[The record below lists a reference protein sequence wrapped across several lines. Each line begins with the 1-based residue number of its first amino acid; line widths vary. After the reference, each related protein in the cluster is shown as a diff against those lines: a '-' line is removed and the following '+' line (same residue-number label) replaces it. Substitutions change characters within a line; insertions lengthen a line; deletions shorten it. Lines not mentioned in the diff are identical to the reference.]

1 MKQATLL
8 LCMVWVVLS
17 LSAEDRSPNL
27 LPSEKQ
33 SPNFEKVAQYLDLGG
48 PVYGFLDVD
57 GDVSR
62 IVGQVQEMMALFKEE
77 TTKESEMP
85 PWLASLD
92 LEAVLDLLGVDNI
105 QAIGLSSYKE
115 GDIFRNKSFVL
126 MEDGLQGLFR
136 VMGGEPHLFG
146 TWQMAPSGTDMVLEQ
161 DLNLKAFHD
170 VALSFME
177 RSMGPPGVQIFKGLM
192 QQKPEGMDFTWKE
205 LITQL
210 DTRVIAIIRMDP
222 EGTLDV
228 PLPVSPSPSG
238 FEEPFKVEEDFDH
251 DLQKDPT
258 DAQPN
263 TPPPASTGL
272 EEVIDAPKPQT
283 VTIPLVDFYFSLENL
298 GWLVD
303 KLAKEFE
310 NVQEI
315 EPFSVNGWHGFG
327 FAGQMPPGAKGY
339 KPYLLHEKAT
349 GRLVLVSRP
358 DFMTA
363 CLSNSGGIR
372 KDLNF
377 QKAVEGL
384 PHSGNSFTYFSP
396 DIVDAVGGIII
407 ELAEGEED
415 AQKAL
420 PMALGMLGHLKKPQ
434 AAVYRNQ
441 DDGFLISAN
450 QVFSHKGNFF
460 MAMLPNPLV
469 MGAMWFTALKSE
481 SSMGPAFSI
490 APLDDG
496 DASLKM
502 RQLGLIYQEYLQETD
517 GAHVPADTAGVHGWA
532 LEIAN
537 KTGFD
542 DASIYRVDGDLSVEG
557 HFGDLADSV
566 RDKSFPGSPFSLTLV
581 AGIPSDAKVENVP
594 LAWTR
599 GLQTNGRWV
608 FDSPFRGQGGHV
620 LFLDGRV
627 EYFLEAIDEGALV
640 DYKTGKPTLDI
651 TKAIPLTARVLEY
664 AVPELDLPQAV
675 PENSLPKVQVD
686 LPALQIPEIVPQ
698 IITPEVLKSPPVPS
712 DPDSPPSPAL
722 SVLEPKSVSEVLTQ
736 NPRLNDSRINPEF
749 FARGKKL
756 YSRPGACV
764 TCHQPSGKGLT
775 DIFPPLAGADWG
787 LEPDDVVVRIVLNG
801 LQGPTRVL
809 GKDYGSVPFIPTI
822 WREWSD
828 TDIAAV
834 ITYTRNAWG
843 NSGPVVSAETVKRIR
858 SEVGTRGPW
867 TVKELEVYQNKGVS
881 SDEDTTR
888 LPPILE
894 PKAPELK
901 PVGQVNEPESTK
913 VPEPVPVGPDPEV
926 ASPPK
931 PKLPPPPE

>member
-1 MKQATLL
+1 MKRTTLL
-8 LCMVWVVLS
+8 LCLICTVLS
-17 LSAEDRSPNL
+17 ISAQDTPANL
-27 LPSEKQ
+27 LPPEKQ
-33 SPNFEKVAQYLDLGG
+33 SANFEKVAQYLDLGG

-62 IVGQVQEMMALFKEE
+62 IAGQVREMLTLFKGE
-77 TTKESEMP
+77 TSEKSGMP
-85 PWLASLD
+85 PWLSNLD
-92 LEAVLDLLGVDNI
+92 LEAVLDLLGVGNI

-115 GDIFRNKSFVL
+115 GEVFRNKSFVL

-146 TWQMAPSGTDMVLEQ
+146 TWQMAPSGTDIVLEQ

-177 RSMGPPGVQIFKGLM
+177 RSMGPPGVQIFEAM
-192 QQKPEGMDFTWKE
+192 IQQKPEGMDFTWKE

-210 DTRVIAIIRMDP
+210 DTRVIAIVRLDP
-222 EGTLDV
+222 EDTLVV
-228 PLPVSPSPSG
+228 PLPASPSPID
-238 FEEPFKVEEDFDH
+238 FDEPFPGEEDFDH

-263 TPPPASTGL
+263 THPPASPGPD
-272 EEVIDAPKPQT
+272 EVVDAPNLLT
-283 VTIPLVDFYFSLENL
+283 VTIPLVDFYISLENL

-315 EPFSVNGWHGFG
+315 EPFSVNGWRGFG

-339 KPYLLHEKAT
+339 KPYLLHEEAT

-358 DFMTA
+358 NFMTA

-384 PHSGNSFTYFSP
+384 PNSGNSFTYFSP

-434 AAVYRNQ
+434 AAVYRSQ

-460 MAMLPNPLV
+460 MAMLPNPVVL
-469 MGAMWFTALKSE
+469 GAMWFTTLKSE
-481 SSMGPAFSI
+481 SSMDPAFSI

-581 AGIPSDAKVENVP
+581 AGIPSDAQVENVP

-651 TKAIPLTARVLEY
+651 TKAIPPTARVLEY
-664 AVPELDLPQAV
+664 AVPELALPHAV
-675 PENSLPKVQVD
+675 TEDSLPKVQVD
-686 LPALQIPEIVPQ
+686 LPALPIPEIVPQ
-698 IITPEVLKSPPVPS
+698 IITPEALNPSPVPS
-712 DPDSPPSPAL
+712 DPDSPPPPEPFVPAVPVEPEPVPEVPEALNPSPAP
-722 SVLEPKSVSEVLTQ
+722 SDP
-736 NPRLNDSRINPEF
+736 DSPSSPE
-749 FARGKKL
+749 
-756 YSRPGACV
+756 
-764 TCHQPSGKGLT
+764 
-775 DIFPPLAGADWG
+775 
-787 LEPDDVVVRIVLNG
+787 
-801 LQGPTRVL
+801 
-809 GKDYGSVPFIPTI
+809 
-822 WREWSD
+822 
-828 TDIAAV
+828 
-834 ITYTRNAWG
+834 
-843 NSGPVVSAETVKRIR
+843 
-858 SEVGTRGPW
+858 
-867 TVKELEVYQNKGVS
+867 
-881 SDEDTTR
+881 
-888 LPPILE
+888 
-894 PKAPELK
+894 
-901 PVGQVNEPESTK
+901 PVGPVNEPEPPE
-913 VPEPVPVGPDPEV
+913 VPEPESIDPDPEV

-931 PKLPPPPE
+931 PKLPQPPE

>member
-1 MKQATLL
+1 MKRTTFL
-8 LCMVWVVLS
+8 LCLICTVLS
-17 LSAEDRSPNL
+17 ISAQDTPANL
-27 LPSEKQ
+27 LPSGKQ
-33 SPNFEKVAQYLDLGG
+33 SANFEKVAQYLDLGG

-62 IVGQVQEMMALFKEE
+62 IAGQVREMMALFKGE
-77 TTKESEMP
+77 KSEKSGMP
-85 PWLASLD
+85 PWLSNLD
-92 LEAVLDLLGVDNI
+92 LEAVLDLLGVGNI
-105 QAIGLSSYKE
+105 QAIGLSSYKD
-115 GDIFRNKSFVL
+115 GDVFRNKSFVL

-146 TWQMAPSGTDMVLEQ
+146 TWQMAPSGTDIVLEQ

-177 RSMGPPGVQIFKGLM
+177 RSMGPPGIQIFEAM
-192 QQKPEGMDFTWKE
+192 IQQKPEGMDFTWKE

-210 DTRVIAIIRMDP
+210 DTRVIAIVRLDP
-222 EGTLDV
+222 QDTLSV
-228 PLPVSPSPSG
+228 PLPASPSPIG
-238 FEEPFKVEEDFDH
+238 FDEPFPGEEDLDL

-263 TPPPASTGL
+263 TPSSASPGPD
-272 EEVIDAPKPQT
+272 EVVDAPKPLT
-283 VTIPLVDFYFSLENL
+283 VTMPLVDFYISLENL

-315 EPFSVNGWHGFG
+315 EPFSVNGWRGFG
-327 FAGQMPPGAKGY
+327 FAGQMPPGAKAY
-339 KPYLLHEKAT
+339 KPYLLHEEAT

-384 PHSGNSFTYFSP
+384 PNSGNSFTYFSP

-460 MAMLPNPLV
+460 MAMLPNPVVL
-469 MGAMWFTALKSE
+469 GAMWFTALKSE
-481 SSMGPAFSI
+481 SSMDPAFSI

-517 GAHVPADTAGVHGWA
+517 GIHVPADTAGVHGWA

-608 FDSPFRGQGGHV
+608 FDSPFSGEGGHV

-651 TKAIPLTARVLEY
+651 TKAIPPTARVLEY
-664 AVPELDLPQAV
+664 AVPELALPQAV
-675 PENSLPKVQVD
+675 PEDSLPKVKVD
-686 LPALQIPEIVPQ
+686 LPALPIPEIVPPV
-698 IITPEVLKSPPVPS
+698 ITPELLNPPPAPS
-712 DPDSPPSPAL
+712 DPDSPPPPESSVPAEP
-722 SVLEPKSVSEVLTQ
+722 LEPEPVPEVPDPL
-736 NPRLNDSRINPEF
+736 
-749 FARGKKL
+749 K
-756 YSRPGACV
+756 
-764 TCHQPSGKGLT
+764 
-775 DIFPPLAGADWG
+775 PPLVPSD
-787 LEPDDVVVRIVLNG
+787 PDSL
-801 LQGPTRVL
+801 L
-809 GKDYGSVPFIPTI
+809 S
-822 WREWSD
+822 
-828 TDIAAV
+828 
-834 ITYTRNAWG
+834 
-843 NSGPVVSAETVKRIR
+843 
-858 SEVGTRGPW
+858 
-867 TVKELEVYQNKGVS
+867 
-881 SDEDTTR
+881 
-888 LPPILE
+888 
-894 PKAPELK
+894 
-901 PVGQVNEPESTK
+901 PESTK
-913 VPEPVPVGPDPEV
+913 VPEPDPVGPGPAV

-931 PKLPPPPE
+931 PKLPQPPE

>member
-1 MKQATLL
+1 
-8 LCMVWVVLS
+8 
-17 LSAEDRSPNL
+17 
-27 LPSEKQ
+27 
-33 SPNFEKVAQYLDLGG
+33 
-48 PVYGFLDVD
+48 
-57 GDVSR
+57 
-62 IVGQVQEMMALFKEE
+62 
-77 TTKESEMP
+77 
-85 PWLASLD
+85 
-92 LEAVLDLLGVDNI
+92 
-105 QAIGLSSYKE
+105 
-115 GDIFRNKSFVL
+115 
-126 MEDGLQGLFR
+126 
-136 VMGGEPHLFG
+136 
-146 TWQMAPSGTDMVLEQ
+146 
-161 DLNLKAFHD
+161 
-170 VALSFME
+170 
-177 RSMGPPGVQIFKGLM
+177 M

-210 DTRVIAIIRMDP
+210 DTRVIAIVRMDP
-222 EGTLDV
+222 EDTLDV
-228 PLPVSPSPSG
+228 PLPSSPSPIG
-238 FEEPFKVEEDFDH
+238 FGEPFKVEEGFDH
-251 DLQKDPT
+251 DLQTDST
-258 DAQPN
+258 DAQSN
-263 TPPPASTGL
+263 TPPPTSPGPDEIL
-272 EEVIDAPKPQT
+272 DAPKPQT
-283 VTIPLVDFYFSLENL
+283 VTIPLVDFYISLENL

-315 EPFSVNGWHGFG
+315 EPFRVNGWHGFG
-327 FAGQMPPGAKGY
+327 FAGQMPPGAKAY
-339 KPYLLHEKAT
+339 KPYLLHEEAT

-358 DFMTA
+358 GFMTA

-384 PHSGNSFTYFSP
+384 PNSGNSFTYFSP
-396 DIVDAVGGIII
+396 DIVDTVGGIII

-420 PMALGMLGHLKKPQ
+420 PMALGMLGYLKKPQ

-469 MGAMWFTALKSE
+469 MGTMWFTALKGE
-481 SSMGPAFSI
+481 SSMDQPAFSI
-490 APLDDG
+490 TPLDDE
-496 DASLKM
+496 DAILKM
-502 RQLGLIYQEYLQETD
+502 KQLGLIYQEYLQETD

-532 LEIAN
+532 IEIAN

-542 DASIYRVDGDLSVEG
+542 DASIFRVDGDLSVEG

-608 FDSPFRGQGGHV
+608 FDSPFSGEGGHV

-651 TKAIPLTARVLEY
+651 TKAIPPTARVLEY
-664 AVPELDLPQAV
+664 AVPELDLPHPV
-675 PENSLPKVQVD
+675 PEDSLPKVQVD
-686 LPALQIPEIVPQ
+686 SPALPVEPEPVLE
-698 IITPEVLKSPPVPS
+698 TPEALKLPPAPS
-712 DPDSPPSPAL
+712 DPDTPPSPSL
-722 SVLEPKSVSEVLTQ
+722 SVLVPKSVSKVLTQ
-736 NPRLNDSRINPEF
+736 GPELSEKKINPEF

-756 YSRPGACV
+756 YNRSGACV

-801 LQGPTRVL
+801 LQGPTRIL
-809 GKDYGSVPFIPTI
+809 GKDYSVPCIPTI
-822 WREWSD
+822 WREWPD

-858 SEVGTRGPW
+858 SEVGTRAPW
-867 TVKELEVYQNKGVS
+867 TVKELEVYQNQGVS
-881 SDEDTTR
+881 SDEDSTR

-894 PKAPELK
+894 SSAPELK
-901 PVGQVNEPESTK
+901 SVGQINEAESTK

-931 PKLPPPPE
+931 PKLPQPPE

>member
-1 MKQATLL
+1 MKRTTLL
-8 LCMVWVVLS
+8 LCLICTVLS
-17 LSAEDRSPNL
+17 ISAQDTPVNL
-27 LPSEKQ
+27 LPPEQQ

-62 IVGQVQEMMALFKEE
+62 IAGQVQEMMALFKEE
-77 TTKESEMP
+77 TTEESEVP
-85 PWLASLD
+85 PWLANLD
-92 LEAVLDLLGVDNI
+92 LEAVLDLLGVGNI

-146 TWQMAPSGTDMVLEQ
+146 TWQMAPSGTDIVLEQ

-210 DTRVIAIIRMDP
+210 DTRVIAIVRLDP
-222 EGTLDV
+222 EDTLSV
-228 PLPVSPSPSG
+228 PLPVSPSPIG
-238 FEEPFKVEEDFDH
+238 FEEPFPGEEDLDL
-251 DLQKDPT
+251 DLQTDPT

-263 TPPPASTGL
+263 TLQA
-272 EEVIDAPKPQT
+272 VIDATRVPPVSLGPDEVVDAPNPLPLT
-283 VTIPLVDFYFSLENL
+283 FTDLVNDSTNRANPDSPPTPEHLLMPLVDFYISLENL

-327 FAGQMPPGAKGY
+327 FAGQMPPGAKAY
-339 KPYLLHEKAT
+339 KPYLLHEEAT

-384 PHSGNSFTYFSP
+384 PNSGNSFTYFSP

-469 MGAMWFTALKSE
+469 LGAMWFTTLKSE
-481 SSMGPAFSI
+481 SSMDPAVSI

-496 DASLKM
+496 DAFLKM

-537 KTGFD
+537 KTGLD
-542 DASIYRVDGDLSVEG
+542 DASIYRVEGDLAVDG
-557 HFGDLADSV
+557 HSGDLADSV

-581 AGIPSDAKVENVP
+581 AGIPSDAQVENVP

-599 GLQTNGRWV
+599 GLQTNGHWV

-651 TKAIPLTARVLEY
+651 TKAIPPTAMVLEY
-664 AVPELDLPQAV
+664 AVPELALPHPV
-675 PENSLPKVQVD
+675 PEDSLPKAQVD
-686 LPALQIPEIVPQ
+686 LPALPEEPEPVPE
-698 IITPEVLKSPPVPS
+698 TPEALKPPPVPF
-712 DPDSPPSPAL
+712 DPDSPPSVESSAPAL
-722 SVLEPKSVSEVLTQ
+722 
-736 NPRLNDSRINPEF
+736 PE
-749 FARGKKL
+749 
-756 YSRPGACV
+756 
-764 TCHQPSGKGLT
+764 
-775 DIFPPLAGADWG
+775 
-787 LEPDDVVVRIVLNG
+787 E
-801 LQGPTRVL
+801 
-809 GKDYGSVPFIPTI
+809 
-822 WREWSD
+822 
-828 TDIAAV
+828 
-834 ITYTRNAWG
+834 
-843 NSGPVVSAETVKRIR
+843 
-858 SEVGTRGPW
+858 
-867 TVKELEVYQNKGVS
+867 
-881 SDEDTTR
+881 
-888 LPPILE
+888 
-894 PKAPELK
+894 
-901 PVGQVNEPESTK
+901 
-913 VPEPVPVGPDPEV
+913 PEPVPEVPEPFNPPLAPSDPDFPPLPAPEPKPVPEV
-926 ASPPK
+926 LK
-931 PKLPPPPE
+931 